1 MDYRGG
7 KIIKVF
13 HLLQYS
19 CLYAG
24 EKNLTCADLAE
35 WVNDQLGL
43 EEDNSY
49 GESKIVIKYFTYI
62 YPNTFKGTMCNW
74 LHICGFEVTE
84 SKKGIYY
91 DGHERED
98 VVDVSL

>member
-1 MDYRGG
+1 M
-7 KIIKVF
+7 
-13 HLLQYS
+13 
-19 CLYAG
+19 YAG

-49 GESKIVIKYFTYI
+49 GESKIVIRYFTYI

-98 VVDVSL
+98 VVDVSI